1 MDNIEITNQQ
11 LVDGRFSRFEL
22 ISWWDQKKMKNAKV
36 LIIGAGA
43 LGNEIIKNCS
53 LLGIGNL
60 FIADMDT
67 IENSNLSRSIL
78 YRESDNG
85 KYKAEVAARAAK
97 QIYPDIKSGYFNGNI
112 VHDLGLGIYHW
123 ADVIIG
129 GLDNREARVSIN
141 KYSIFFKKIWID
153 GAIEALDGVAR
164 VFAPDN
170 NACYECTM
178 SKTDWQILQ
187 SRQSCA
193 LLTRD
198 QMLQGRVPTTP
209 TTSSIIAGIQT
220 QEALKVIHGIKVN
233 GGEGIQYSGLSGDI
247 YKVAY
252 KRKSDCMAHNHFN
265 EIIKLGKSVNNFTV
279 GQLFI
284 KAKEILGNGNISLDL
299 SRDIITALNC
309 PNCGTSDKIF
319 KSLGKVKESDG
330 ICSKCKEMR
339 TPETLLSIEE
349 GQIDENMT
357 WGELGV
363 PLFDIINARNDEREV
378 SFLFDGDASIVLGD
392 LDKI

>member
-1 MDNIEITNQQ
+1 MDKIEITSQN
-11 LVDGRFSRFEL
+11 LTEDRFSRFEL

-36 LIIGAGA
+36 LVIGAGA

-60 FIADMDT
+60 LIADMDT

-78 YRESDNG
+78 YREADNG
-85 KYKAEVAARAAK
+85 KFKAEVAAKAAK
-97 QIYPDIKSGYFNGNI
+97 QIYPGIKSSFFVGNI
-112 VHDLGLGIYHW
+112 VYDLGLGVYHW

-141 KYSIFFKKIWID
+141 KHSHFLKKVWID

-164 VFAPDN
+164 VFCPDE

-178 SKTDWQILQ
+178 NKTDWQILQ

-209 TTSSIIAGIQT
+209 TTSSIIAGIQS
-220 QEALKVIHGIKVN
+220 QEAIKVIHGMNIS
-233 GGEGIQYSGLSGDI
+233 GGEGLQYSGLSGDV
-247 YKVAY
+247 YRVSYQRKV
-252 KRKSDCMAHNHFN
+252 DCMAHHHFQDM
-265 EIIKLGKSVNNFTV
+265 IKLGKSVNEVTI
-279 GQLFI
+279 GELFI
-284 KAKEILGNGNISLDL
+284 KAKEVLGASQISIDL
-299 SRDIITALNC
+299 SRDLIVALNC
-309 PNCGTSDKIF
+309 MHCGTSEKVF
-319 KSLGKVKESDG
+319 KSLGKIKESEG
-330 ICSKCKEMR
+330 ACKKCREMR
-339 TPETLLSIEE
+339 APETISSVED
-349 GQIDENMT
+349 GQLKPEMT

-363 PLFDIINARNDEREV
+363 PLFDIITARSEDKEI
-378 SFLFDGDASIVLGD
+378 SFLFDGDAKSVLGE
-392 LDKI
+392 LNI